1 MATLRNLT
9 NPAPPSLP
17 LAPEQYERRYQD
29 QYSNVFRLYFNQL
42 SNALQALFGPNGGQ
56 YIDCPNALFFNTV
69 DQTFPLANT
78 AYPIVFNATYLDNAV
93 ALVSGSTSQ
102 IGVSI
107 PGVYNFQFTAQ
118 LLSTNSSAK
127 TVYIWIS
134 RNGVDIGFSTRA
146 LTLSSNGE
154 YSEVNWSFSI
164 DLDRGEFVELKVSS
178 TDTAVEL
185 HADAASAPHPGIP
198 SAVLTAS
205 FVSPMP
211 NPRPTPPSP

>member
-1 MATLRNLT
+1 MAILRNLL

-78 AYPIVFNATYLDNAV
+78 AYPIVFNATYLDNAI
-93 ALVSGSTSQ
+93 ALTPGSPSQ
-102 IGVSI
+102 ITAAI

-118 LLSTNSSAK
+118 LLSSNSSAK

-146 LTLSSNGE
+146 VTLAANGE
-154 YSEVNWSFSI
+154 YAEANWAFSI

-205 FVSPMP
+205 FVSPLP
-211 NPRPTPPSP
+211 NPRPTPPPP